1 MKDESD
7 RLSVFIH
14 PSSFIVRRNTMDA
27 STYTIKDTEQKPLRT
42 GFGPM
47 TTAREVAAGV
57 NLGGKIAVVTGGS
70 SGIGTE
76 TVRVLAEAGARVIV
90 GVRDTRKVERALA
103 GVSNVE
109 AWPLDLAHP
118 DSIDRFAGRFRDSG
132 QALHILVN
140 NAGIMALPLTRDR
153 RGYEM
158 QFATNHLGHFQ
169 LTARIWA
176 PLRRAGAARVV
187 SLSSVGHRR
196 APVDLDDPNFERR
209 AYDKWAAYGQSK
221 SANSLFAVE
230 LDRRCRD
237 QGVRAFAV
245 HPGGVLTELI
255 RHMTDDELA
264 AYGIVREGDKLR
276 TPATGFKTVAQGAA
290 TSVWCAVSPTLD
302 GRGGVYCEDCDIAG
316 AVPGDSKLLSGVR
329 PWAIDKAVARALWDL
344 SERLTGIG

>member
-1 MKDESD
+1 M
-7 RLSVFIH
+7 
-14 PSSFIVRRNTMDA
+14 NA
-27 STYTIKDTEQKPLRT
+27 SMHTIQDTEQKPLRS
-42 GFGPM
+42 GFGPT

-57 NLGGKIAVVTGGS
+57 NLDGKTAVVTGGS
-70 SGIGTE
+70 SGIGPE
-76 TVRVLAEAGARVIV
+76 TARVLAAAGARLIV
-90 GVRDTRKVERALA
+90 GARDTGKAGRALA
-103 GVSNVE
+103 GVSNVKV
-109 AWPLDLAHP
+109 WPLDLADP
-118 DSIDRFAGRFRDSG
+118 DSIDRFAGRFTDSG

-140 NAGIMALPLTRDR
+140 NAGVMAPPLTRDG

-169 LTARIWA
+169 LTARLWE

-230 LDRRCRD
+230 LDRRGRE

-245 HPGGVLTELI
+245 HPGGILTELT

-264 AYGIVREGDKLR
+264 AYGIVREGDKFR
-276 TPATGFKTVAQGAA
+276 PPATGFKTVAQGAA
-290 TSVWCAVSPTLD
+290 TSVWCAISPTLD
-302 GRGGVYCEDCDIAG
+302 GRGGVYCEDCDIAE
-316 AVPGDSKLLSGVR
+316 AVPGDSKALGGVR
-329 PWAIDKAVARALWDL
+329 PWAIDKAVARALWGL
-344 SERLTGIG
+344 SERLTGLGWPS